1 MQLITAMYLCPCM
14 VRWAGPRP
22 RERSAASSL
31 RTRREVSWSTWL
43 NPWVKARSA
52 SASPP
57 PARTR
62 EFYRLIIHQPVTHGW
77 PEGASLVGVL
87 RRVAGVPVAL
97 VRVARCRGLDAV

>member
-31 RTRREVSWSTWL
+31 RTRREVSWSTWAQS
-43 NPWVKARSA
+43 VGQGEIGFSVTT
-52 SASPP
+52 

-77 PEGASLVGVL
+77 PEGASLVDVL
-87 RRVAGVPVAL
+87 RRVVGVPVAL
-97 VRVARCRGLDAV
+97 VRVARRRGLDAV